1 MRQLRAHDGLSKV
14 PILIVSGEPLDPD
27 EIRRL
32 GATGHVLKPFDV
44 PSLVEKIRAH
54 LGAS

>member
-1 MRQLRAHDGLSKV
+1 MRSDDSLSEV
-14 PILIVSGEPLDPD
+14 PILILSGEPINPE

-44 PSLVEKIRAH
+44 PTLVETIRGH
-54 LGAS
+54 VR